1 MLGSGLSKDVSLLG
15 LLLGAWILSSLGAS
29 GVRCGA
35 GARSA
40 MPWERRLEYWPT
52 LLRMRVSNWLPEQGV
67 SVVGVIA
74 DRELTA
80 LIVATEF
87 WGVVLTFTALK
98 QKVECCP
105 DAKRSHHR
113 WQQGYRE

>member
-74 DRELTA
+74 DRDFDGTDRCNRIL
-80 LIVATEF
+80 
-87 WGVVLTFTALK
+87 GS
-98 QKVECCP
+98 CP
-105 DAKRSHHR
+105 HFYSFETK
-113 WQQGYRE
+113 G